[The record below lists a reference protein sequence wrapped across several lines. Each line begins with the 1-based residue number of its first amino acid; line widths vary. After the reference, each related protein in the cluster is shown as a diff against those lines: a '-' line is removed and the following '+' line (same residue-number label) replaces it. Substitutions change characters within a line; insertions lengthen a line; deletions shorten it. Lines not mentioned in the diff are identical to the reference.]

1 MRRIAQ
7 PGPAPAA
14 RAVSEPCAAR
24 PIVVDLPA
32 GARLLDALAA
42 LMAREGAEGGSFT
55 LTGGALDPFGYVM
68 PAASPDAAHAAF
80 YSAPHRPP
88 GGGRWERGA
97 VTLGWR
103 GGAPFFH
110 CHGLWREAEGVRR
123 GGHVLPEES
132 VIAAPMRA
140 EGVLLRGA
148 RFEAMPDAETGFTLF
163 EPRPGALAAP
173 APNALALRLRP
184 NQDVTAALSGLARG
198 AGFAQAA
205 LPGAVGSLI
214 GARFADGRVTE
225 PFATEVFLAPGPLS
239 APLRAGLVDME
250 GGLAE
255 GVLIPGENPVLMTL
269 EAVLLAA

>member
-14 RAVSEPCAAR
+14 RAIALPCAAR
-24 PIVVDLPA
+24 RIAVELPA

-42 LMAREGAEGGSFT
+42 LLEGAESGSFT
-55 LTGGALDPFGYVM
+55 LRGGALHPFGYVM

-80 YSAPHRPP
+80 YSAPQRPP
-88 GGGRWERGA
+88 GGAAWERGA

-103 GGAPFFH
+103 DGAPFFH
-110 CHGLWREAEGVRR
+110 CHGLWREAGGARR

-132 VIAAPMRA
+132 VIAAPIRA
-140 EGVLLRGA
+140 EGVLIGGA
-148 RFEAMPDAETGFTLF
+148 RFEAVQDAETGFRLF
-163 EPRPGALAAP
+163 EPRPGNLAPGA
-173 APNALALRLRP
+173 ANALALRLRP
-184 NQDVTAALSGLARG
+184 NQDATEALIGLARA
-198 AGFAQAA
+198 AGFARAA

-214 GARFADGRVTE
+214 GARFADGRITE
-225 PFATEVFLAPGPLS
+225 PFATEVFLEPGEIGG

-255 GVLIPGENPVLMTL
+255 GALTPGENPVLMTL
-269 EAVLLAA
+269 EAVLLAG